1 MKNNYL
7 FSDIKDIVNK
17 GKLRF
22 EISSGYMDRK
32 DKEQIQIIGKLIVWK
47 EILAY
52 SKQQSNNVI
61 FVCNDLK
68 VDSYVKILGAN

>member
-1 MKNNYL
+1 
-7 FSDIKDIVNK
+7 
-17 GKLRF
+17 
-22 EISSGYMDRK
+22 MDRK